1 MDGKTLALLYKT
13 VQDNNILPI
22 TTICNVRCAFCSHQ
36 QNPPEVQAI
45 AIPHLS
51 FDLIIDL
58 LDYLDGGRKII
69 IGESTSLIMEGEPF
83 THPQFFETLEAI
95 RHKFPQTPTITRAK
109 YLDRIIE
116 LNGTPDIKII
126 TGIRRSGKSKL
137 MQAYIAYLKSN
148 FENINIIFIDFMDL
162 AYEEIKEY
170 HALHAYVEEHYQE
183 GKTNYLFV
191 DEVQMC
197 PKFELAI
204 NSLYSKG
211 KYDIYVTGSNAFLLS
226 ADLATLFTGR
236 YIEIHVF
243 PFSFQEYCQYYD
255 DISDKDKLFDE
266 YAIKGGLA
274 GSYAYRTEKD
284 RTNYIKEVYETIVT
298 RDLVQK
304 YTLPDT
310 LVLQRLSEFLMDN
323 ISNLTSPNKVSQLL
337 TANETPTNHVT
348 VGKYIKYLCN
358 AFVFYDIKRY
368 DIRGKKYLESSEKFY
383 LCDSGIRYAILG
395 SRNIDYGRVYENVVC
410 IELLRRGYDVYVGK
424 LYQKEIDFVA
434 QRGSEKIYIQVSD
447 NISGQETFERE
458 CSPLLQIR
466 DAYPKMIIARTK
478 HPQYSYEG
486 IEIHDIADWL
496 LQE

>member
-1 MDGKTLALLYKT
+1 MRAIFQFQNFNKYQFLKAGGYMKT
-13 VQDNNILPI
+13 I
-22 TTICNVRCAFCSHQ
+22 VR
-36 QNPPEVQAI
+36 
-45 AIPHLS
+45 
-51 FDLIIDL
+51 
-58 LDYLDGGRKII
+58 K
-69 IGESTSLIMEGEPF
+69 
-83 THPQFFETLEAI
+83 
-95 RHKFPQTPTITRAK
+95 K
-109 YLDRIIE
+109 YLNRIIE

-137 MQAYIAYLKSN
+137 MQAYMEYLKAN
-148 FENINIIFIDFMDL
+148 YENINIIFIDFMDL
-162 AYEEIKEY
+162 EFEEIKEY
-170 HALHAYVEEHYQE
+170 HALHSYVEQHYAAD
-183 GKTNYLFV
+183 KTNYLFV

-243 PFSFQEYCQYYD
+243 PFSFQEYCQYHD
-255 DISDKDKLFDE
+255 GVTDKDALFDE
-266 YAIKGGLA
+266 YSFKGGLA
-274 GSYAYRTEKD
+274 GSYVYSNGRD
-284 RTNYIKEVYETIVT
+284 RITYIKEVYETIVT

-304 YTLPDT
+304 YALPDT
-310 LVLQRLSEFLMDN
+310 TVLQSLSMFLMDN

-337 TANETPTNHVT
+337 NVNAVTTNHVT

-358 AFVFYDIKRY
+358 AFFFYDIKRY

-383 LCDSGIRYAILG
+383 LCDTGIRYAILG
-395 SRNIDYGRVYENVVC
+395 SRNMDYGRVYENMVC

-434 QRGSEKIYIQVSD
+434 QKGSEKIYIQVSD

-458 CSPLLQIR
+458 YSPLLQIR
-466 DAYPKMIIARTK
+466 DAYPKVIIARTR
-478 HPQYSYEG
+478 HPKYSYEG
-486 IEIHDIADWL
+486 VEIYDIAEWL

>member
-1 MDGKTLALLYKT
+1 MKT
-13 VQDNNILPI
+13 I
-22 TTICNVRCAFCSHQ
+22 VR
-36 QNPPEVQAI
+36 
-45 AIPHLS
+45 
-51 FDLIIDL
+51 
-58 LDYLDGGRKII
+58 K
-69 IGESTSLIMEGEPF
+69 
-83 THPQFFETLEAI
+83 
-95 RHKFPQTPTITRAK
+95 K

-137 MQAYIAYLKSN
+137 MQAYMEYLKAN
-148 FENINIIFIDFMDL
+148 FEDINIIFIDFMDL
-162 AYEEIKEY
+162 AFEEIKEY
-170 HALHAYVEEHYQE
+170 HALHSYVEQHYAA

-236 YIEIHVF
+236 YIQIHVF
-243 PFSFQEYCQYYD
+243 PFSFQEYCQYYNGVT
-255 DISDKDKLFDE
+255 DKDKLFDE
-266 YAIKGGLA
+266 YSFKGGLS
-274 GSYAYRTEKD
+274 GSYVYPNDRD
-284 RTNYIKEVYETIVT
+284 RTSYIKEVYETIVT

-304 YTLPDT
+304 YALSDT
-310 LVLQRLSEFLMDN
+310 TVLQRLSEFLMDN

-337 TANETPTNHVT
+337 NANNVATSHVT

-383 LCDSGIRYAILG
+383 LCDTGIRYAILG
-395 SRNIDYGRVYENVVC
+395 SRNMDYGRVYENMVC
-410 IELLRRGYDVYVGK
+410 IELLRRGYGVYVGK

-434 QRGSEKIYIQVSD
+434 VRRDERIYVQVCRRLPEESD
-447 NISGQETFERE
+447 RE
-458 CSPLLQIR
+458 VANLLEIK
-466 DAYPKMIIARTK
+466 DHYPKYVVTLDELAAGNINGVKIVHLADFLL
-478 HPQYSYEG
+478 S
-486 IEIHDIADWL
+486 DIY
-496 LQE
+496 